1 MGYEQLK
8 NILDAN
14 KEELE
19 KTKQERDN
27 PTSICPDCGWR
38 LMISTD
44 GQKACSICG
53 AIWR

>member
-1 MGYEQLK
+1 MGYKQLK

-19 KTKQERDN
+19 KTKQEEDD
-27 PTSICPDCGWR
+27 PISICPACGWI
-38 LMISTD
+38 LLISTD
-44 GQKACSICG
+44 GRKSCSICG